1 MLLSL
6 VPVTGLLTAPH
17 PVGPLLAGPD
27 LAGPDQNGPVLT
39 GPVLN
44 GAGLNGTGHRTTTAA
59 REGATTPALVEDVAP
74 SVSGS
79 DLAITAAYDDPA
91 PEATNT
97 PPADPS
103 DAESPDAESP
113 DAESPGTESPD
124 GAGSPG
130 TDSYNRPALT
140 PTNPALLG
148 ESCRNQR
155 PHPPFRRTPWQQ
167 TRLQL
172 HRAHDF
178 ATGRGVTV
186 AVVDTG
192 VDAENPQIAGK
203 LDPEMTPASFVSLE
217 DDAIPP
223 TRDCDGHGTFVAGII
238 AGREFPDLRFVGVA
252 PHARILP
259 VRVSAG
265 SESGSADQLAAGIYW
280 AVDQGADIIN
290 VSVVTMSPRGTL
302 RDAVRYALRKGV
314 VVVTAA
320 GNTGGQAGNAPT
332 WPAAFAAEKG
342 FEGLIV
348 VGALNQAGQVA
359 DFTTTSVPVS
369 VVAPGEDV
377 VSTAPRLG
385 HLTNQQGTSFATP
398 FVSGVAALLLERFD
412 KRLSPL
418 EVKRRLQ
425 LTADH
430 PGLDLPDPG
439 YGWGVVN
446 PTQALTAILPDGAT
460 LPTPRGESGIKPIAT
475 PPAPDPLPRVVAL
488 SVAGGAVG
496 LVALVLGGVATCRRG
511 RERGWRPGTTPPEH
525 TPSS

>member
-1 MLLSL
+1 MLLGL
-6 VPVTGLLTAPH
+6 VPVTGLLSVQPH
-17 PVGPLLAGPD
+17 
-27 LAGPDQNGPVLT
+27 T
-39 GPVLN
+39 GPSV
-44 GAGLNGTGHRTTTAA
+44 ADSGLARPVAASHRPAERPALTVAA
-59 REGATTPALVEDVAP
+59 DAAAGATHDRSLV
-74 SVSGS
+74 
-79 DLAITAAYDDPA
+79 TASFDDPA
-91 PEATNT
+91 PDGTTT
-97 PPADPS
+97 PDEPASRPDPS
-103 DAESPDAESP
+103 PS
-113 DAESPGTESPD
+113 
-124 GAGSPG
+124 
-130 TDSYNRPALT
+130 DSYNRPALT
-140 PTNPALLG
+140 PTNPALLTG
-148 ESCRNQR
+148 FCRNQR
-155 PHPPFRRTPWQQ
+155 AQPTFRRTPWQQ

-172 HRAHDF
+172 HRAHAF

-192 VDAENPQIAGK
+192 VDVENPQLAGK
-203 LDPEMTPASFVSLE
+203 LDPDMTPASFVSLE
-217 DDAIPP
+217 DDAVPP
-223 TRDCDGHGTFVAGII
+223 TRDCDGHGTVVAGII
-238 AGREFPDLRFVGVA
+238 AGREFPDLRFLGVA

-259 VRVSAG
+259 VRVSSG

-332 WPAAFAAEKG
+332 WPAAFAAEEG

-348 VGALNQAGQVA
+348 VGAVDQAGQA
-359 DFTTTSVPVS
+359 TDFTTTSVPIT
-369 VVAPGEDV
+369 VVAPGDGV

-385 HLTNQQGTSFATP
+385 HLTNQQGTSFAAP
-398 FVSGVAALLLERFD
+398 FVSGVAALLLERFGTE
-412 KRLSPL
+412 LSPI

-430 PGLDLPDPG
+430 PGLDLPDPR

-446 PTQALTAILPDGAT
+446 PTEALTAILPEGAT
-460 LPTPRGESGIKPIAT
+460 LPTPRQEPGIAPIAA

-496 LVALVLGGVATCRRG
+496 FVAVVLGGVAIYRRG
-511 RERGWRPGTTPPEH
+511 RERRWRPGAVPPEP
-525 TPSS
+525 TA

>member
-1 MLLSL
+1 VADSGLARPAVASHHLTGAGRRAATATAVDGGAPSDSL
-6 VPVTGLLTAPH
+6 V
-17 PVGPLLAGPD
+17 
-27 LAGPDQNGPVLT
+27 
-39 GPVLN
+39 
-44 GAGLNGTGHRTTTAA
+44 TT
-59 REGATTPALVEDVAP
+59 
-74 SVSGS
+74 SF
-79 DLAITAAYDDPA
+79 DDPA
-91 PEATNT
+91 PGTTATSDEPT
-97 PPADPS
+97 DSGPDSPGPGSSGPDSSAPDPG
-103 DAESPDAESP
+103 SPDS
-113 DAESPGTESPD
+113 
-124 GAGSPG
+124 
-130 TDSYNRPALT
+130 DSYNRPALT
-140 PTNPALLG
+140 PTDPTLLT

-155 PHPPFRRTPWQQ
+155 AQPAFRRTPWQQ

-192 VDAENPQIAGK
+192 VDVENPQLAGT
-203 LDPEMTPASFVSLE
+203 LDTTMTSASFVPLE
-217 DDAIPP
+217 DDAVPP

-238 AGREFPDLRFVGVA
+238 AGRQFPDLRFAGVA

-259 VRVSAG
+259 IRVSAG

-280 AVDQGADIIN
+280 AVDQGADVIN

-348 VGALNQAGQVA
+348 VGALNQAGQVT

-369 VVAPGEDV
+369 VVAPGEGV

-385 HLTNQQGTSFATP
+385 HMANQQGTSFATP
-398 FVSGVAALLLERFD
+398 FVSGVAALLLERFGEE
-412 KRLSPL
+412 LSPV

-430 PGLDLPDPG
+430 PGLDLPDPR

-446 PTQALTAILPDGAT
+446 PTQALTALLPEGAT
-460 LPTPRGESGIKPIAT
+460 LPTPRREAGIAPLAT

-488 SVAGGAVG
+488 SVAGGAVAF
-496 LVALVLGGVATCRRG
+496 VALVLGGVAIYRRG
-511 RERGWRPGTTPPEH
+511 RERRWRPGAVPPEH
-525 TPSS
+525 TAPS